1 MRKFLSVS
9 FMILLVSTLA
19 LAQRAVNE
27 ERYAEAKENGKVVF
41 ESVLKNASMVMSQP
55 ASLYAD
61 QTRTW
66 ILKFENGA
74 TMRIEERGDSNELA
88 NLWWI
93 DKKYVVYRY
102 PAKAKKKTK
111 AKRFF
116 MCVELLEKGCDLE

>member
-74 TMRIEERGDSNELA
+74 VMRIEEGGGVELD

-93 DKKYVVYRY
+93 GKKYVVYLY
-102 PAKAKKKTK
+102 PVKEKKKTK

-116 MCVELLEKGCDLE
+116 MCVELLEKGA